1 VGRVLPRQNGLDA
14 RQIATHEAA
23 VGYGLAGR
31 NSSVRLTARLNAA
44 QETPAPKAAARG
56 AGVFTA
62 TLNGSTLTLRLT
74 FSRLSG
80 RALAAH
86 VHLGSQGTAGPVAVP
101 LCGPCLSGVHHAV
114 KVAPKVRSALLAGTA
129 YVNVHTAKN
138 PAGEIRGQIA
148 GPHGVM
154 PPTPRATTAPATTD
168 SGGYGY

>member
-1 VGRVLPRQNGLDA
+1 VPDMRTPLVAGLA
-14 RQIATHEAA
+14 VVVALSA

-31 NSSVRLTARLNAA
+31 GSTVRLTARLNAA
-44 QETPAPKAAARG
+44 QETPFPKAAARG
-56 AGVFTA
+56 AGAFTA
-62 TLNGSTLTLRLT
+62 TLNGRTLTWRLT
-74 FSRLSG
+74 FARLTG
-80 RALAAH
+80 RAVAAH
-86 VHLGSQGTAGPVAVP
+86 IHLGPQGTAGPVAVP
-101 LCGPCLSGVHHAV
+101 LCGPCLSGVHHTV

-168 SGGYGY
+168 SGGYGS

>member
-1 VGRVLPRQNGLDA
+1 MRTPLVAGLA
-14 RQIATHEAA
+14 VVIALSA

-31 NSSVRLTARLNAA
+31 GSATKLTARLNAA

-56 AGVFTA
+56 GGVFTA
-62 TLNGSTLTLRLT
+62 TLNGRTLTWRLMFARLT
-74 FSRLSG
+74 G
-80 RALAAH
+80 RATAAH
-86 VHLGSQGTAGPVAVP
+86 IHLGPQGTAGPVAVP
-101 LCGPCLSGVHHAV
+101 LCGPCFSGVHRRLTV
-114 KVAPKVRSALLAGTA
+114 TPKVRSALLAGTA

-154 PPTPRATTAPATTD
+154 PPTARTTTAPTTTD

>member
-1 VGRVLPRQNGLDA
+1 MYVRGDQGPAEVAFAVADA
-14 RQIATHEAA
+14 LQGEGIATTM
-23 VGYGLAGR
+23 LAH
-31 NSSVRLTARLNAA
+31 LA
-44 QETPAPKAAARG
+44 AAARG
-56 AGVFTA
+56 AGIFTA
-62 TLNGSTLTLRLT
+62 TLNGSTLTWRLT

-86 VHLGSQGTAGPVAVP
+86 IHLGSQGTAGPVAVP
-101 LCGPCLSGVHHAV
+101 LCGPCLSGVHRPV
-114 KVAPKVRSALLAGTA
+114 KVTPKVRSALLAGTA
-129 YVNVHTAKN
+129 YVNIHTAKN

>member
-1 VGRVLPRQNGLDA
+1 MRTPLIAGLTVV
-14 RQIATHEAA
+14 IALSA

-31 NSSVRLTARLNAA
+31 GSAVKLSARLNAV

-56 AGVFTA
+56 AGVFAA
-62 TLNGSTLTLRLT
+62 TLNGRTLTWRLT
-74 FSRLSG
+74 FARLSG
-80 RALAAH
+80 RATAAH
-86 VHLGSQGTAGPVAVP
+86 IHLGRQGAAGPVAVP
-101 LCGPCLSGVHHAV
+101 LCGPCLSGAHRTVTV
-114 KVAPKVRSALLAGTA
+114 TPKVRSALLAGTA

-154 PPTPRATTAPATTD
+154 PPTSRTTTAPTTTD

>member
-1 VGRVLPRQNGLDA
+1 VRTPLVAGLA
-14 RQIATHEAA
+14 VVITLSA

-31 NSSVRLTARLNAA
+31 GSTVKLTARLNAA
-44 QETPAPKAAARG
+44 QETPAPKTAARG

-62 TLNGSTLTLRLT
+62 TLTGGTLTWRLS

-80 RALAAH
+80 RAVAAH
-86 VHLGSQGTAGPVAVP
+86 IHLGSQGIAGPVAVP